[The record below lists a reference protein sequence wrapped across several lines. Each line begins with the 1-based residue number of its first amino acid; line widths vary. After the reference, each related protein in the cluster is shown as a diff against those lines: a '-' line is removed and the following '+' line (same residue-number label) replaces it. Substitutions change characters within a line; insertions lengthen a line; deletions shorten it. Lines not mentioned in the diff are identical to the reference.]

1 MADRLGQ
8 HFRELLDVY
17 CGTTLGIGLLVS
29 QSLCADARAQD
40 IQLVLGDSATAR
52 NSGVLVV
59 TMDGH
64 TLGEEAFPAI
74 SADRGEIA
82 ILYGSHEYVTGLGV
96 DIIDVAAQTSTRRF
110 NLNWSAEGTTSDLQA
125 EEVQE
130 RIEGANAYLETRGFR
145 TMTEFY
151 DFNFIFSADYRRQF
165 LGGELPEFWEREIG
179 PWKVVYWKAKETLEI
194 FEEDSTEALFTLK
207 PPLMVYGIGPGTL
220 CSTRSVPTQ
229 GWYDDEA
236 EVIVLRL
243 LFAPGAN
250 HACDRPDRWLVA
262 RLRNS

>member
-1 MADRLGQ
+1 MTK
-8 HFRELLDVY
+8 LLHKLNRG
-17 CGTTLGIGLLVS
+17 CFQLLCESILGIGLLLLP
-29 QSLCADARAQD
+29 SLWAGAGAHG

-52 NSGVLVV
+52 NSGVVVV

-96 DIIDVAAQTSTRRF
+96 DIIDVAAQISTRRF
-110 NLNWSAEGTTSDLQA
+110 NLNWSAEGTTSDLQV

-130 RIEGANAYLETRGFR
+130 RIEDANAYLETRGFR
-145 TMTEFY
+145 TRTEFY

-165 LGGELPEFWEREIG
+165 LGEKLPEFWEREIG

-229 GWYDDEA
+229 GWYDDKA

-262 RLRNS
+262 RLGHS